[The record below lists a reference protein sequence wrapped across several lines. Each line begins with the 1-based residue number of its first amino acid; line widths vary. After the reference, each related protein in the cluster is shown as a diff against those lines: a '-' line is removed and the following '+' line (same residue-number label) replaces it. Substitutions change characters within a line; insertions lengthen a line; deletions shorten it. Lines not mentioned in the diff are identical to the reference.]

1 MMKLC
6 EFIIIPKKKFEEAV
20 FALSLIERAFIG
32 LVKNLKIRESTSLI
46 SL

>member
-6 EFIIIPKKKFEEAV
+6 EFIINSKKKFAEAV
-20 FALSLIERAFIG
+20 FALSLSERAFIG
-32 LVKNLKIRESTSLI
+32 PVKNVKIRESTSLI